1 MAKQAS
7 LTIEHVARAAGVSRQ
22 TVSRVINNGPNVK
35 PAVRER
41 ILAAIEELGYVP
53 SQAARRMGGGRSHLI
68 VAINDRARTIENWRA
83 GRGNDWVD
91 QMLHGGMLTC
101 EAHGYHLLFELID
114 TGSDRA
120 AKQLDRVLSSLRP
133 DGVILT
139 PPHSENA
146 ELAALLKRRGIAFGR
161 MGSSARHDD
170 GINVFMSDHDAAAAA
185 VDHLVALGHSRIA
198 FISGSARYAA
208 SDARE
213 QGYAAAM
220 AAAGL
225 PVADGDI
232 QHGDFTFASGAA
244 AMERILRLPAPPTAV
259 IASNDEMAF
268 AVLHVAADHGI
279 AVPNALSVVSFD
291 DTPGVRFSVPPLTAI
306 RQPISALAET
316 ICIKLIAAR
325 GGETT
330 TGDHVLPFDL
340 IDRQSTAPPPERRS
354 ARPQQP

>member
-1 MAKQAS
+1 MAKRAS

-22 TVSRVINNGPNVK
+22 TVSRVINNGPSVK
-35 PAVRER
+35 PLVRER

-53 SQAARRMGGGRSHLI
+53 NQAARRMGGGRSYLML
-68 VAINDRARTIENWRA
+68 AINDRPRTIENWRA

-101 EAHGYHLLFELID
+101 EAHGYHLLFELVD
-114 TGSDRA
+114 VVPERA
-120 AKQLDRVLSSLRP
+120 LKQLDGVLQSLRP

-146 ELAALLKRRGIAFGR
+146 QLAALLVKRDIAFGR

-170 GINVFMSDHDAAAAA
+170 GVNVFMSDHDAAAAA
-185 VDHLVALGHSRIA
+185 VRHLVALDHRRIA

-213 QGYAAAM
+213 HGYAAAM
-220 AAAGL
+220 ASAGL
-225 PVADGDI
+225 PIADADI
-232 QHGDFTFASGAA
+232 QHGDFSFASGAV
-244 AMERILRLPAPPTAV
+244 AMERILRQPDPPTAV

-268 AVLHVAADHGI
+268 AVLHVASDFGI
-279 AVPNALSVVSFD
+279 AVPADLSVVSFD

-316 ICIKLIAAR
+316 ICVKLIEAR
-325 GGETT
+325 DGMDV
-330 TGDHVLPFDL
+330 TGDYQLPFEL
-340 IDRQSTAPPPERRS
+340 IERQSTARR
-354 ARPQQP
+354 RL

>member
-1 MAKQAS
+1 MTKHAS
-7 LTIEHVARAAGVSRQ
+7 PTIEHVAQAAGVSRQ
-22 TVSRVINNGPNVK
+22 TVSRVINNGPSVK
-35 PAVRER
+35 PAVRAR

-53 SQAARRMGGGRSHLI
+53 SQAARRMGGGRSYLI

-101 EAHGYHLLFELID
+101 EAHGYHLLIELID
-114 TGSDRA
+114 TETDRA
-120 AKQLDRVLSSLRP
+120 ARQLDRVLSSLRP

-146 ELAALLKRRGIAFGR
+146 ELAARLKRRGIAFGR

-185 VDHLVALGHSRIA
+185 VDHLVKLGHRRIG
-198 FISGSARYAA
+198 FISGSAHYAV

-225 PVADGDI
+225 AVTEGDI

-244 AMERILRLPAPPTAV
+244 AMERILRLPDPPSAV

-268 AVLHVAADHGI
+268 AVLHVAADHGL
-279 AVPNALSVVSFD
+279 AVPSALSVVSFD

-316 ICIKLIAAR
+316 ICTKLIAAR
-325 GGETT
+325 GGAAVA
-330 TGDHVLPFDL
+330 GDHVLPFEL
-340 IDRQSTAPPPERRS
+340 IDRQSTARPERQG
-354 ARPQQP
+354 APDPAP

>member
-1 MAKQAS
+1 MAKHRA

-35 PAVRER
+35 PLVRER

-68 VAINDRARTIENWRA
+68 LAINDRPRTIENWRA

-101 EAHGYHLLFELID
+101 EAHGYHLLFELVDIAP
-114 TGSDRA
+114 DRA
-120 AKQLDRVLSSLRP
+120 LKQLDYAVSSLRP

-139 PPHSENA
+139 PPHSENP
-146 ELAALLKRRGIAFGR
+146 LLGALLIKRGIAFGR
-161 MGSSARHDD
+161 MGSSALHDD
-170 GINVFMSDHDAAAAA
+170 GINVFMSDHDAGMAC
-185 VDHLVALGHSRIA
+185 VRHLVALDHRRIG

-213 QGYAAAM
+213 QGYVEAM

-225 PVADGDI
+225 PIHDGDI
-232 QHGDFTFASGAA
+232 QHGDFSFASGAA
-244 AMERILRLPAPPTAV
+244 AMERLSRQPEPPTAV
-259 IASNDEMAF
+259 IAGNDEMAF
-268 AVLHVAADHGI
+268 AVLHVAADLGI
-279 AVPNALSVVSFD
+279 AIPTQLSVISFD

-316 ICIKLIAAR
+316 ICVKLIAAR
-325 GGETT
+325 DGEDT
-330 TGDHVLPFDL
+330 TGDYVLPFEL
-340 IDRQSTAPPPERRS
+340 VERQSTARRR
-354 ARPQQP
+354 A

>member
-1 MAKQAS
+1 MAKQGS
-7 LTIEHVARAAGVSRQ
+7 LTIEDVALAAGVSRQ
-22 TVSRVINNGPNVK
+22 TVSRVINNGPSVK
-35 PAVRER
+35 PLVRER

-53 SQAARRMGGGRSHLI
+53 NQAARRMGGGRSYLI
-68 VAINDRARTIENWRA
+68 LAINDRPRTIENWRA

-101 EAHGYHLLFELID
+101 EAHGYHLLFELVD
-114 TGSDRA
+114 VVPDRA
-120 AKQLDRVLSSLRP
+120 LKQLDRALSALRP

-146 ELAALLKRRGIAFGR
+146 ELAALLVDKGIAFGR
-161 MGSSARHDD
+161 MGSSARHGD
-170 GINVFMSDHDAAAAA
+170 GINVFMSDRDAAAAA
-185 VDHLVALGHSRIA
+185 VRHLVGLDHRRIG

-213 QGYAAAM
+213 QGYVEAMTAAN
-220 AAAGL
+220 L
-225 PVADGDI
+225 PIVAEDI
-232 QHGDFTFASGAA
+232 QHGDFSFASGAA
-244 AMERILRLPAPPTAV
+244 AMERILRQPDPPTAV

-279 AVPNALSVVSFD
+279 AVPAALSVVSFD

-316 ICIKLIAAR
+316 ICVKLITARDGAA
-325 GGETT
+325 TA
-330 TGDHVLPFDL
+330 GDYVLPFEL
-340 IDRQSTAPPPERRS
+340 IERQSTARRR
-354 ARPQQP
+354 A

>member
-7 LTIEHVARAAGVSRQ
+7 LTIEDVARAAGVSRQ

-35 PAVRER
+35 PLVRER
-41 ILAAIEELGYVP
+41 ILGAIEELGYVP
-53 SQAARRMGGGRSHLI
+53 NQAARRMGGGRSYLI

-114 TGSDRA
+114 TASAQATR
-120 AKQLDRVLSSLRP
+120 QLDRVLSSLRP

-146 ELAALLKRRGIAFGR
+146 ELAALLTRRGIVFGR

-185 VDHLVALGHSRIA
+185 VDHLVGLGHRRIA

-225 PVADGDI
+225 PVRDGDV
-232 QHGDFTFASGAA
+232 QHGDFSFASGAA
-244 AMERILRLPAPPTAV
+244 AMERILQLPDPPTAV

-268 AVLHVAADHGI
+268 AVLHVAADAGI
-279 AVPNALSVVSFD
+279 AIPDALSVVSFD

-306 RQPISALAET
+306 RQPISALAAT
-316 ICIKLIAAR
+316 ICTKLIAAR
-325 GGETT
+325 DGDAAV
-330 TGDHVLPFDL
+330 GDHILPFEL
-340 IDRQSTAPPPERRS
+340 IERQSSARRS
-354 ARPQQP
+354 A